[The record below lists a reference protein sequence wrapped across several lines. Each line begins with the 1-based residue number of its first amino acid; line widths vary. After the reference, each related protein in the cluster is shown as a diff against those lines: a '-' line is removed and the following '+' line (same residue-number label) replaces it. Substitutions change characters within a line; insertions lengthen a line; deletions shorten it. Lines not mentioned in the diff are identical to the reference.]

1 MKEAAPMKTPR
12 ITDAQVDLLAERLR
26 AVGVGRREFLKVA
39 AGLAAMGPAGFN
51 HRPADAAPKLAPG
64 EKLPKDQTF
73 RYGGGA
79 WWQDDPTSHDFNK
92 DLYCNGVPALFAGL
106 MKFNA
111 DHQSVLYVASK
122 VSSNPDGSQWIF
134 TIRKDSKWSDGSPCT
149 ARDFEWSWK
158 RQLDPA
164 SAAPYAAFLYDIKN
178 AQAFNKKELTDPSQ
192 VGVRAKDDWT
202 LEVTLEGPRGY
213 FPVLSAYLAALPAHR
228 PSVEKHGDK
237 WTEAGNIV
245 TNGPFVLEQWEH
257 NKQMVLRKNP
267 YFFGAKDVH
276 VEKMIIPIIPVQ
288 AGSLPYENNELDLT
302 WLQPGDL
309 KKLQSDPR
317 MQKDVFQYPYPW
329 TWYLLPQATKP
340 PFDNLKV
347 RRAVAHAVD
356 RENVVKVSQ
365 GLAIPAWSMIPP
377 GFPGAVD
384 DPKIKAIQRYD
395 KKAALEQLKGT
406 PFEGGKNWP
415 KITLSMRE
423 EGLGS
428 KPLAEAVQAVLLDSL
443 NMKTD
448 LEVLEQRVFRER
460 LWKQDLQFVW
470 IRWFMDYP
478 DPHNE
483 YFDTFYG
490 KKTTGK
496 RQAWVNDAFDK
507 ELEGGR
513 DTRDPK
519 KRLEHYK
526 KAEEIMQMDVGYVP
540 VAWVARF
547 AAAKPWVK
555 GIEKNKQGQ
564 NVIDGNIYVDMMR
577 HIYIIEKG

>member
-1 MKEAAPMKTPR
+1 MRIPDEQLDLFAA
-12 ITDAQVDLLAERLR
+12 RLQSI
-26 AVGVGRREFLKVA
+26 GVGRRDFLRVVGAMA
-39 AGLAAMGPAGFN
+39 AFGGLGFATEAHAAKPS
-51 HRPADAAPKLAPG
+51 RPAPG
-64 EKLPKDQTF
+64 EKLAKEQTF
-73 RYGGGA
+73 RLGGGG
-79 WWQDDPTSHDFNK
+79 WWQNDPSSHDFNK
-92 DLYCNGVPALFAGL
+92 DLYCSGVPALFAGL
-106 MKFNA
+106 MSF
-111 DHQSVLYVASK
+111 
-122 VSSNPDGSQWIF
+122 NPDFVAEPWMAAKVESNKDGSVWTF
-134 TIRKDSKWSDGSPCT
+134 TLRKDSRWSDNAPLS

-164 SAAPYAAFLYDIKN
+164 TAAPYASFLYDIKN
-178 AQAFNKKELTDPSQ
+178 GEAFNKKQVTDASQ

-213 FPVLSAYLAALPAHR
+213 FPVLAAYLAALPAYR
-228 PSVEKHGDK
+228 PAVEKHGDK
-237 WTEAGNIV
+237 WTEAANIV
-245 TNGPFVLEQWEH
+245 CNGPFVLESWEH
-257 NKQMVLRKNP
+257 NKQMVLKKNP
-267 YFFGAKDVH
+267 HYYAAKDVH
-276 VEKMIIPIIPVQ
+276 LTRVVIPIIPV
-288 AGSLPYENNELDLT
+288 ASGALPYENNELDMT
-302 WLQPGDL
+302 PLQSGDL
-309 KKLQSDPR
+309 KRLQGDPR
-317 MQKDVFQYPYPW
+317 MSKDVFRYPFPG
-329 TWYLLPQATKP
+329 TWYLLPQVTKP

-347 RRAVAHAVD
+347 RQAVSHAID
-356 RENVVKVSQ
+356 RDNVVKVSQ
-365 GLAIPAWSMIPP
+365 GFAVPAWSMIPP

-395 KKAALEQLKGT
+395 KKAALDALKGT
-406 PFEGGKNWP
+406 PYEGGKNWP

-428 KPLAEAVQAVLLDSL
+428 KPLAEAVQAVLLDTL

-448 LEVLEQRVFRER
+448 LEVLEQRVFRDR

-507 ELEGGR
+507 ELEAGR

-526 KAEEIMQMDVGYVP
+526 RAEEIMQQDVGYVP
-540 VAWVARF
+540 VAWVVRY

-555 GIEKNKQGQ
+555 GVEKNKAGEF
-564 NVIDGNIYVDMMR
+564 VVDGNIYVDMLQ
-577 HIYIIEKG
+577 HVYIAEKG